1 MEEKNKL
8 PENTASEKSEK
19 TNSDTVAAT
28 ATSQPEPKAQKI
40 GEEKSKKRS
49 ISDLFKKKE
58 KKDEVKK
65 PKKES
70 AIGNFLKSINNIG
83 MGKQAHMYVQST
95 ATMLGA
101 GLPLLDSLRTFQM
114 ETRNKTM
121 KKIVGQIISDVENG
135 SAFWKAMLDRH
146 LFTPYDIAMVRIGEE
161 AGNLAQNMQYL
172 SEQREKDRGLRQQVK
187 LAMIYPTVVVF
198 MMTIIV
204 MGLGLFVL
212 PNIVQVLFSL
222 NVDLPITTRA
232 VIYVTKIF
240 SDHGKVFVPLIFIGM
255 VMFFV
260 LGKYTRFRVISQLI
274 VFHIPGIGRLGKEAA
289 IARFGVVLG
298 GLLKAGVPVIDALE
312 SLIEVTHIVTF
323 KRFYKKLL
331 EHVKVGDS
339 FTKGFSAIKNS
350 ENILP
355 VSVQQLV
362 IAGERSG
369 SLAESLMQVAK
380 IYERKASETAKAL
393 PVILEPIL
401 LLIIGALVAA
411 IAFAIIVPIYSVVGN
426 VTNA

>member
-1 MEEKNKL
+1 
-8 PENTASEKSEK
+8 
-19 TNSDTVAAT
+19 
-28 ATSQPEPKAQKI
+28 
-40 GEEKSKKRS
+40 
-49 ISDLFKKKE
+49 
-58 KKDEVKK
+58 
-65 PKKES
+65 
-70 AIGNFLKSINNIG
+70 
-83 MGKQAHMYVQST
+83 
-95 ATMLGA
+95 
-101 GLPLLDSLRTFQM
+101 M
-114 ETRNKTM
+114 ETRSKAM
-121 KKIVGQIISDVENG
+121 KKAVGNIVSDVENG
-135 SAFWKAMLDRH
+135 SAFWKAMVNRH
-146 LFTPYDIAMVRIGEE
+146 LFTPYDIAMVKIGEE

-172 SEQREKDRGLRQQVK
+172 SEQREKDRALRQQVK
-187 LAMIYPTVVVF
+187 LAMIYPTIVVF

-240 SDHGKVFVPLIFIGM
+240 SDHGAVFVPLIFIGM
-255 VMFFV
+255 ALFFI
-260 LGKYTRFRVISQLI
+260 LGKFTRFRVVSQWL
-274 VFHIPGIGRLGKEAA
+274 VFHIPGVGRLGREAA
-289 IARFGVVLG
+289 VARFGVVLG
-298 GLLKAGVPVIDALE
+298 GLLKAGVPVVDALE
-312 SLIEVTHIVTF
+312 SLVEVTHVVTF

-331 EHVKVGDS
+331 EHVKIGDS
-339 FTKGFSAIKNS
+339 FTKGFGTIKNS
-350 ENILP
+350 EKILP

-362 IAGERSG
+362 IAGEKSG

-426 VTNA
+426 VTNG